1 MKLSEALEHQE
12 RIKRIT
18 AELNAAINDAITNGM
33 FIEVDVIEYQTLSKA
48 GSTPKIET
56 TIKVNPQ
63 DIE

>member
-1 MKLSEALEHQE
+1 MRLSDALEHQE
-12 RIKRIT
+12 RIKRMT
-18 AELNAAINDAITNGM
+18 AELNRAINEAVSDGM
-33 FIEVDVIEYQTLSKA
+33 FVEVDIIEYQTLSTA

>member
-18 AELNAAINDAITNGM
+18 AELNAAINDAIINGLS
-33 FIEVDVIEYQTLSKA
+33 VDVEVMEHHTM
-48 GSTPKIET
+48 STPEPIQFINT
-56 TIKVNPQ
+56 IIKVNPQ